1 MPGKTIDVTGN
12 YCLVV
17 PQNNIN
23 RTKSS
28 VSTWFFAKQRHH
40 NIQQFFGSKT
50 GIWDFHRS
58 GFSNFF
64 KLSILFLTSS
74 DFSKPILVST
84 QSTSLSCSE
93 YIQSKSKIV
102 FFLRYSSA
110 FNNAYQ
116 LP

>member
-12 YCLVV
+12 YCFLV
-17 PQNNIN
+17 PQTNIN
-23 RTKSS
+23 RTKSA

-40 NIQQFFGSKT
+40 NIQQFFDQRQAY
-50 GIWDFHRS
+50 GIFTDLIFQI
-58 GFSNFF
+58 FF

-110 FNNAYQ
+110 LNNAYQ